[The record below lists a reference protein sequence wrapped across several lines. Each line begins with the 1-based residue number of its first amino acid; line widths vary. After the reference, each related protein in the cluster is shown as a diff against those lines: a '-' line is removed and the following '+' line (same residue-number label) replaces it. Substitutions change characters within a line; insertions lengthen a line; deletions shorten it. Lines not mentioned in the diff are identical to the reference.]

1 MKRRPTGGLEVLVYT
16 RRRTEDMGDKFKNLK
31 IGKKL
36 IISYLTILTLL
47 VISIIICI
55 VNLIRIGNDVEDF
68 YNGPFMVSASANTVN
83 THFEQMQKSVYRAI
97 SNEDDTITQEAIA
110 DAGKSATIIQEQL
123 PVIQEH
129 FLGDKAIV
137 ENLQKKLQEL
147 APMREKVLELATQN
161 KNKEAAEYMEKNN
174 IPTIMQAQEYLDGL
188 IKSAEEKGEQLI
200 MQLNATQVST
210 TILLTV
216 LGIASIIISIIFAGY
231 ITRSIVS
238 PVKEVQVAAQALAEG
253 KLDSVI
259 EYVSEDEIGILAVS
273 IKDSI
278 DKLRAMIQDVS
289 YLMSEIAKGNFNIKT
304 KNEEGYVGEFKPL
317 LLSIREMNNS
327 LSSTLRQINEASGQ
341 VSIGSVQMAENA
353 QGLAE
358 GAMEQAGAVEELN
371 ATIDNVVNISEI
383 SASSTQEAYTEVKN
397 SASKAEDSSKEMGK
411 LLEAMERIT
420 NTSKEI
426 GNIIVVI
433 EDIASQTNLLS
444 LNASI
449 EAARAGEA
457 GKGFAVVADQIGKLA
472 SDSAQSAASTREL
485 IEKTLQEIE
494 VGNAITGRTSES
506 FREVIEAMNQ
516 FALIAKDTSEQ
527 SYEQANSLKQVREGI
542 EQISGVVEGNSAA
555 AEEASATSEELA
567 AQADSLKSLVG
578 KFMLKK
584 Q

>member
-1 MKRRPTGGLEVLVYT
+1 
-16 RRRTEDMGDKFKNLK
+16 MGEKFKNLK

-36 IISYLTILTLL
+36 MFSYMAILALL
-47 VISIIICI
+47 VISILVSI
-55 VNLIRIGNDVEDF
+55 VNLIKIGNQVEEF

-83 THFEQMQKSVYRAI
+83 TNFEQMQKSVYRAI
-97 SNEDDTITQEAIA
+97 CNDDTAIMQEAMDNVGSCA
-110 DAGKSATIIQEQL
+110 LIIQEQM
-123 PVIQEH
+123 PIIEEH

-147 APMREKVLELATQN
+147 APMRENVLELAAQY
-161 KNKEAAEYMEKNN
+161 KNAEAADYMEKNN
-174 IPTIMQAQEYLDGL
+174 IPTIKKAQEYLDTL
-188 IKSAEEKGEQLI
+188 IQTAESKGEQLI
-200 MQLNATQVST
+200 TQLNAMQVRA
-210 TILLTV
+210 TIILII
-216 LGIASIIISIIFAGY
+216 LGIASTAISICFAGY
-231 ITRSIVS
+231 ITRSIEK
-238 PVKEVQVAAQALAEG
+238 PVAEVQVAAQALAEG
-253 KLDSVI
+253 RLDSVI
-259 EYVSEDEIGILAVS
+259 EYESKDEIGILAAS
-273 IKDSI
+273 IRESI
-278 DKLRAMIQDVS
+278 AKLGAMIQDVS
-289 YLMSEIAKGNFNIKT
+289 YLMSELAKGNFNVKT
-304 KNEEGYVGEFKPL
+304 KNEEGYVGEFRPIL
-317 LLSIREMNNS
+317 MSIREMNNS
-327 LSSTLRQINEASGQ
+327 LSGTLRQINEASEQ

-371 ATIDNVVNISEI
+371 ATIDNVVNISEV
-383 SASSTQEAYTEVKN
+383 SATNTQDAYQEVKE
-397 SASKAEDSSKEMGK
+397 SAHKAEDSSKEMGK

-527 SYEQANSLKQVREGI
+527 SFEQANNLKQVREGI

-578 KFMLKK
+578 KFILKT